1 MSLELEEGMGLGLL
15 ASIVIYVIYRRYLS
29 NVSLDITDLGPVGQ
43 LVSSLVVWFA
53 NILPFTILIYGIAG
67 DIINQTGVKL
77 ALPSIVAL
85 VSMAVIG
92 LGTQL
97 LGSYAGGLN
106 LNSEETYGSFWCTIP
121 GLERLESPYMP
132 TAFLATS
139 TIAFY
144 YLTWAWST
152 GIPSG
157 RLGTFFGITFV
168 LQLSSY
174 LVGGC
179 AQSYA
184 SIGGPGGLLN
194 VLVPIGLGI
203 VLGSITA
210 GGAIAGNKA
219 HYNPFTPTMN
229 GATGGSGGAGG
240 GGGGGGDMYG
250 SCPSGK
256 QETASGKCV
265 TCPSSCTVF
274 GEKCVC
280 DDPSIQPPPPNTPTN
295 KPGLVAGHSQPIQG
309 GGDEN
314 TFVAELYKNG
324 QLVTSTLAD

>member
-1 MSLELEEGMGLGLL
+1 MDGEITGILIGLSMAGVIFYIYQRFGNISLGDTISTGVVGEGLK
-15 ASIVIYVIYRRYLS
+15 SIL
-29 NVSLDITDLGPVGQ
+29 
-43 LVSSLVVWFA
+43 VWFA
-53 NILPFTILIYGIAG
+53 NVLPFTILIYGIAS
-67 DIINQTGVKL
+67 DIINQSAVKL

-85 VSMAVIG
+85 VSMALFGIG
-92 LGTQL
+92 GQMY
-97 LGSYAGGLN
+97 GSYFGGLN
-106 LNSEETYGSFWCTIP
+106 LNSEDSYGSFWCTIP

-168 LQLSSY
+168 LQLTSY
-174 LVGGC
+174 LFGGC

-184 SIGGPGGLLN
+184 SIAGPGGLLN
-194 VLVPIGLGI
+194 VILPIVIGIILGP
-203 VLGSITA
+203 ITA
-210 GGAIAGNKA
+210 GSAMAADKG

-229 GATGGSGGAGG
+229 GATGGSSGG
-240 GGGGGGDMYG
+240 GGGGGEGLHNTL
-250 SCPSGK
+250 
-256 QETASGKCV
+256 QA
-265 TCPSSCTVF
+265 
-274 GEKCVC
+274 
-280 DDPSIQPPPPNTPTN
+280 PPKNDS
-295 KPGLVAGHSQPIQG
+295 GHSQPTQG